1 MARPKAC
8 CAAVGVEHLS
18 HQTAQTPTAI
28 LWYVIPFRSIVLE
41 THILAQAKKLFDLGI
56 TLKKIEVISDDEVR
70 TSLSCSIRLTPE
82 QDEIVEAARRMVKQY
97 DMVISSVGSTSFSFI
112 LAITHSM

>member
-1 MARPKAC
+1 MARLKAC

-18 HQTAQTPTAI
+18 HETAQTPTAI
-28 LWYVIPFRSIVLE
+28 LWYVTPLRSIVPE

-56 TLKKIEVISDDEVR
+56 TLKKIEVISDDEVGP
-70 TSLSCSIRLTPE
+70 TLSCSITLSPE

-97 DMVISSVGSTSFSFI
+97 DMVISSGGSTSFSFI
-112 LAITHSM
+112 LAMTHSM